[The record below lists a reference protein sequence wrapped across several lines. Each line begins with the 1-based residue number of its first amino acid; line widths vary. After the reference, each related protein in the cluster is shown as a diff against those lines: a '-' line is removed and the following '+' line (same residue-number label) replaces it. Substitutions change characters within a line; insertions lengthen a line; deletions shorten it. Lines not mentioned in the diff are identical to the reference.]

1 MVKNDKLGPISIDGD
16 EREINGYGQRT
27 PSQLVQRIEMIIKER
42 EMQGV
47 PVLILSGKL
56 DLFAKNSLKEVIQKH
71 KENKSQRVLID
82 LKSVSFIDS
91 AGLGILA
98 VAVKMFKDIKSNLI
112 LVNPQEMVK
121 GALQNAN
128 FASLIPM
135 FNTND
140 DYTEFSPLS

>member
-1 MVKNDKLGPISIDGD
+1 MVKNDKFGPISIDED
-16 EREINGYGQRT
+16 EQEINGYGQRT

-71 KENKSQRVLID
+71 KENKTQRVLID
-82 LKSVSFIDS
+82 MKSVSFIDS

-98 VAVKMFKDIKSNLI
+98 VAVKMFKDIKGNLI